1 MADVNFAII
10 TGLSGAGKTVALHAM
25 EDLGY
30 FCIDNLPPA
39 LIPRFAQLLSAPEHR
54 IEEVA
59 LVIDVRGGGFFEQAA
74 EAVMEIE
81 KSGSRTMVLFLD
93 AADEVLITRFKETR
107 RRHPLAPQ
115 GGIDEALQTERR
127 FLRPLRTLADYRIDT
142 SELGPADLRRRV
154 FQLFEEQKETR
165 RTLVSVTSFGFK
177 HGTPRSCD
185 LMFDVRFLPNP
196 HYVHE
201 LRPRTGFAEEVSDF
215 VWKEPVTQEFFRRLT
230 DFLSF
235 LLPQYQTE
243 GKAQLSIA
251 VGCTGGRHRSV
262 VISRKLGMYLRQ
274 EGYPVVVEHRD
285 LEDDDEDVEGVS

>member
-1 MADVNFAII
+1 MGDVNFVII
-10 TGLSGAGKTVALHAM
+10 TGLSGAGKTVALRAM

-39 LIPRFAQLLSAPEHR
+39 LIPRFAQLLSSPEHR

-59 LVIDVRGGGFFEQAA
+59 LVIDVRGGGFFERAA
-74 EAVMEIE
+74 EAIVEVDQ
-81 KSGSRTMVLFLD
+81 SGSRAMVLFLD
-93 AADEVLITRFKETR
+93 ATDEVLIKRFKETR

-115 GGIDEALQTERR
+115 GGIDEALRAERR
-127 FLRPLRTLADYRIDT
+127 FLRPLRALAHYRVDT

-154 FQLFEEQKETR
+154 FHLFEGQTKEQ
-165 RTLVSVTSFGFK
+165 RTLVTVSSFGFK
-177 HGTPRSCD
+177 HGIPRSAD

-196 HYVHE
+196 HYVQE
-201 LRPRTGFAEEVSDF
+201 LRPMTGFNDEVTEF
-215 VWKEPVTQEFFRRLT
+215 VWEEPITREFFRRLT
-230 DFLSF
+230 DFLAF

-262 VISRKLGMYLRQ
+262 VVARKLGMHLRQ
-274 EGYPVVVEHRD
+274 EGYPVVIEHRD
-285 LEDDDEDVEGVS
+285 LSDDEVEAEEIS